1 MAQIPRALLQR
12 WLVQAERWWC
22 MTNNRYLKRW
32 DNSVQN
38 NYGKPSIAL
47 VKGKGIVV
55 TDADGKSYLDFLGG
69 IATSVLGHAH
79 PAIVKAVTK
88 QVSTLSHV
96 SNFYAHPNA
105 IELAEKLVGMT
116 GDESAKVFFCQSG
129 AEANEAA
136 LKLSRRTGKV
146 RVVAAQGAFHGRTMG
161 ALSLTG
167 QPSKREP
174 FLPLIKGV
182 KHVPYG
188 DIDAMR
194 KAVTKKTAMVIIEPI
209 MGEAGVIVP
218 PADYLQELR
227 LLCDKSGA
235 LLVID
240 AVQTGMGRTGDW
252 FGYEYSGITPD
263 VITLAKGLGG
273 GLPLGAMIALGKA
286 ADLFQPGDHGS
297 TFGGNPVTTS
307 AGLAAIKFIEA
318 QEILSKVEKQGAH
331 LMQELALIPGVKEVR
346 GAGLLLG
353 IELDSIKVAVFA
365 DAMRDAGVLVN
376 AANPTT
382 IRIAPALIVS
392 DAQINR
398 FITIFRKVIADVK

>member
-1 MAQIPRALLQR
+1 
-12 WLVQAERWWC
+12 
-22 MTNNRYLKRW
+22 MTNKKFLTRW
-32 DNSVQN
+32 DASLQN
-38 NYGKPSIAL
+38 NYGKPAITL

-69 IATSVLGHAH
+69 IATSILGHAH

-105 IELAEKLVGMT
+105 IALAEKLTKMT
-116 GDESAKVFFCQSG
+116 GDKNAKVFFCQSG

-194 KAVTKKTAMVIIEPI
+194 KAITKKTAMVIIEPI

-218 PADYLQELR
+218 PAEYLQQLR
-227 LLCDKSGA
+227 ELCDKNGS

-297 TFGGNPVTTS
+297 TFGGNPVTTA
-307 AGLAAIKFIEA
+307 AGLAAIEFIESKK
-318 QEILSKVEKQGAH
+318 ILAKVEKQGAH

-353 IELDSIKVAVFA
+353 IELESLKASDVS
-365 DAMRDAGVLVN
+365 DAMRNTGVLVN
-376 AANPTT
+376 AANATT
-382 IRIAPALIVS
+382 IRIAPALIVT
-392 DAQINR
+392 DAQINK
-398 FITIFRKVIADVK
+398 FISLFRKVIADGK

>member
-1 MAQIPRALLQR
+1 
-12 WLVQAERWWC
+12 
-22 MTNNRYLKRW
+22 MTNKTMINRWKS
-32 DNSVQN
+32 SVQN
-38 NYGKPSIAL
+38 NYGTPSIAL
-47 VKGKGIVV
+47 VKGKGLVV
-55 TDADGKSYLDFLGG
+55 TDADGKQYLDFLGG
-69 IATSVLGHAH
+69 IATNILGHAH

-96 SNFYAHPNA
+96 SNFYVHPHA
-105 IELAEKLVGMT
+105 VELAEKLAAMT
-116 GDESAKVFFCQSG
+116 GDKSAKVFFCQSG

-146 RVVAAQGAFHGRTMG
+146 RIVAAQGAFHGRTMG

-167 QPSKREP
+167 QPAKREP

-182 KHVPYG
+182 KHVPFG
-188 DIDAMR
+188 DIEAMR

-218 PADYLQELR
+218 PADYLRELR
-227 LLCDKSGA
+227 ALCDAKGA

-240 AVQTGMGRTGDW
+240 VAQTGMGRTGDW

-297 TFGGNPVTTS
+297 TFGGNPVTTA
-307 AGLAAIKFIEA
+307 AGLAAIKFIET
-318 QEILSKVEKQGAH
+318 QKILKKVEKQGVY
-331 LMQELALIPGVKEVR
+331 LMQELAVIPGVAEVR

-353 IELDSIKVAVFA
+353 IELENLKAA
-365 DAMRDAGVLVN
+365 DIAKALQNEGVLVN

-382 IRIAPALIVS
+382 IRLAPALIVT
-392 DAQINR
+392 DAQLKK
-398 FITIFRKVIADVK
+398 FVSIFKKVMSDGK

>member
-1 MAQIPRALLQR
+1 MINR
-12 WLVQAERWWC
+12 W
-22 MTNNRYLKRW
+22 KG
-32 DNSVQN
+32 SVQN
-38 NYGKPSIAL
+38 NYGTPSIAL
-47 VKGKGIVV
+47 VKGKGLVV
-55 TDADGKSYLDFLGG
+55 TDADGKQYLDFLGG
-69 IATSVLGHAH
+69 IATNILGHAH

-88 QVSTLSHV
+88 QVATLTHV

-105 IELAEKLVGMT
+105 VEVAEKLASMT
-116 GDESAKVFFCQSG
+116 GDKNAKVFLCQSG

-146 RVVAAQGAFHGRTMG
+146 RIVAAQGAFHGRTMG

-188 DIDAMR
+188 DIEAMR
-194 KAVTKKTAMVIIEPI
+194 KAVTRKTAMVIIEPI

-227 LLCDKSGA
+227 ALCDAKGT

-252 FGYEYSGITPD
+252 FGYEYSGIKPD

-297 TFGGNPVTTS
+297 TFGGNPVTT
-307 AGLAAIKFIEA
+307 AAALASIKFIEV
-318 QEILSKVEKQGAH
+318 QKILKKVEKQGLY
-331 LMQELALIPGVKEVR
+331 LMQELAVIPGVAEVR

-353 IELDSIKVAVFA
+353 IELQTLKAADVAA
-365 DAMRDAGVLVN
+365 ALQSEGVLVN

-382 IRIAPALIVS
+382 IRLAPALIVT
-392 DAQINR
+392 DLQIKK
-398 FITIFRKVIADVK
+398 FLTIFKKVMSDGK

>member
-1 MAQIPRALLQR
+1 
-12 WLVQAERWWC
+12 
-22 MTNNRYLKRW
+22 MTNKKMLDRW
-32 DNSVQN
+32 NSVVQN
-38 NYGKPSIAL
+38 NYGTPSIAL
-47 VKGKGIVV
+47 IKGKGIVV
-55 TDADGKSYLDFLGG
+55 TDADGKIYLDFLGG
-69 IATSVLGHAH
+69 IATSILGHAH
-79 PAIVKAVTK
+79 PAIVKSVTK
-88 QVSTLSHV
+88 QVSTLGHV

-105 IELAEKLVGMT
+105 ITLAEKLVAMT
-116 GDESAKVFFCQSG
+116 GEKNAKVFFCQSG

-174 FLPLIKGV
+174 FLPLVKGV

-188 DIDAMR
+188 EIEAMR
-194 KAVTKKTAMVIIEPI
+194 KSVTKKTAMVIIEPI

-218 PADYLQELR
+218 PPDYLQQLR
-227 LLCDKSGA
+227 DLCDDKGA

-286 ADLFQPGDHGS
+286 AELFQPGDHGS
-297 TFGGNPVTTS
+297 TFGGNPVTTA
-307 AGLAAIKFIEA
+307 AGLAAIDVIE
-318 QEILSKVEKQGAH
+318 SKKLLNKVKQQGVH
-331 LMQELALIPGVKEVR
+331 LIQELALIPGVKEVR
-346 GAGLLLG
+346 GSGLLLG
-353 IELDSIKVAVFA
+353 IELETLKASDIAM
-365 DAMRDAGVLVN
+365 AMRDAGVLVN
-376 AANPTT
+376 AANATT
-382 IRIAPALIVS
+382 VRIAPALIVT

-398 FITIFRKVIADVK
+398 FISIFRKVISDAK

>member
-1 MAQIPRALLQR
+1 
-12 WLVQAERWWC
+12 
-22 MTNNRYLKRW
+22 MTNKNLVDRW
-32 DNSVQN
+32 IVSIQN
-38 NYGKPSIAL
+38 NYGTPGIAL
-47 VKGKGIVV
+47 VKGKGVVV
-55 TDADGKSYLDFLGG
+55 TDSDGNKYLDFLGG
-69 IATSVLGHAH
+69 IATNILGHAH
-79 PAIVKAVTK
+79 PAIIKAVSE
-88 QVSTLSHV
+88 QIATLSHV

-105 IELAEKLVGMT
+105 INLAEKLIQMT
-116 GDESAKVFFCQSG
+116 GEKNAKVFFCQSG

-136 LKLSRRTGKV
+136 LKLSRRTGKSK
-146 RVVAAQGAFHGRTMG
+146 VVAAQGAFHGRTMG

-167 QPSKREP
+167 QPAKREP

-188 DIDAMR
+188 DIGAMR

-218 PADYLQELR
+218 PSDYLKQLR
-227 LLCDKSGA
+227 EICNDKSA

-273 GLPLGAMIALGKA
+273 GLPLGAMIAIGTA

-297 TFGGNPVTTS
+297 TFGGNPVTT
-307 AGLAAIKFIEA
+307 AAALAVIKVIETKD
-318 QEILSKVEKQGAH
+318 ILSKVEKQGRF
-331 LMQELALIPGVKEVR
+331 LIQELALIPGVKEVR

-353 IELDSIKVAVFA
+353 IELETL
-365 DAMRDAGVLVN
+365 DAKQIANSLSEIGILVN
-376 AANPTT
+376 AANEST
-382 IRIAPALIVS
+382 IRIAPALIVT
-392 DAQINR
+392 DVQINK
-398 FITIFRKVIADVK
+398 FISCFKKVIANAK

>member
-1 MAQIPRALLQR
+1 
-12 WLVQAERWWC
+12 
-22 MTNNRYLKRW
+22 MTNKKYLGRW
-32 DNSVQN
+32 DSSLLN
-38 NYGKPSIAL
+38 NYGKPIITL
-47 VKGKGIVV
+47 VKGKGILV
-55 TDADGKSYLDFLGG
+55 TDADGKTYMDFLGG
-69 IATSVLGHAH
+69 IATSILGHAH

-88 QVSTLSHV
+88 QMSILSHV

-105 IELAEKLVGMT
+105 IALAEKLTTMT
-116 GDESAKVFFCQSG
+116 GDKNAKVFFCQSG

-194 KAVTKKTAMVIIEPI
+194 KAVSKKTAMVIIEPI

-218 PADYLQELR
+218 PQDYLQQLR
-227 LLCDKSGA
+227 QICDKNGA

-273 GLPLGAMIALGKA
+273 GLPLSAMIALGKA

-297 TFGGNPVTTS
+297 TFGGNPVTTA
-307 AGLAAIKFIEA
+307 AGLAAIDFIESK
-318 QEILSKVEKQGAH
+318 EILSKVEKQGAH
-331 LMQELALIPGVKEVR
+331 LIQELALIPGVKEVR

-353 IELDSIKVAVFA
+353 IELESLKASDISE
-365 DAMRDAGVLVN
+365 AMRNAGVLVN
-376 AANPTT
+376 AANATT
-382 IRIAPALIVS
+382 IRIAPALIVT
-392 DAQINR
+392 DAQITK
-398 FITIFRKVIADVK
+398 FISIFRKVIADAK

>member
-1 MAQIPRALLQR
+1 
-12 WLVQAERWWC
+12 
-22 MTNNRYLKRW
+22 MTNKTVINRWK
-32 DNSVQN
+32 SSFQN
-38 NYGKPSIAL
+38 NYGSPSIAL
-47 VKGKGIVV
+47 VKGKGLVV
-55 TDADGKSYLDFLGG
+55 TDADGKQYLDFLGG
-69 IATSVLGHAH
+69 IATNILGHAH

-88 QVSTLSHV
+88 QVATLNHV

-105 IELAEKLVGMT
+105 VELAEKLASMT
-116 GDESAKVFFCQSG
+116 GNKSAKVFLCQSG

-136 LKLSRRTGKV
+136 LKLSRRTG
-146 RVVAAQGAFHGRTMG
+146 RIRIVAAQGAFHGRTMG

-167 QPSKREP
+167 QPSKRES
-174 FLPLIKGV
+174 FLPLVKGV

-188 DIDAMR
+188 DIEAMR
-194 KAVTKKTAMVIIEPI
+194 KAVTRKTAMVIIEPI

-227 LLCDKSGA
+227 AICDAKGA

-297 TFGGNPVTTS
+297 TFGGNPVTT
-307 AGLAAIKFIEA
+307 AAALAAIKFIEI
-318 QEILSKVEKQGAH
+318 QKILQKVEKQGAY
-331 LMQELALIPGVKEVR
+331 LMQELAVIPGVAEVR

-353 IELDSIKVAVFA
+353 IELETMKAA
-365 DAMRDAGVLVN
+365 DIAKALQDQGVLVN

-382 IRIAPALIVS
+382 IRLAPALVVT
-392 DAQINR
+392 DAQIKK
-398 FITIFRKVIADVK
+398 FVAIFKKVMSDGK

>member
-1 MAQIPRALLQR
+1 MLNR
-12 WLVQAERWWC
+12 W
-22 MTNNRYLKRW
+22 
-32 DNSVQN
+32 NSVVQN
-38 NYGKPSIAL
+38 NYGTPLIAL
-47 VKGKGIVV
+47 TKGKGIVV
-55 TDADGKSYLDFLGG
+55 TDADGNSYLDFLGG
-69 IATSVLGHAH
+69 IATSILGHAH

-88 QVSTLSHV
+88 QVSTLGHI

-105 IELAEKLVGMT
+105 ITLAEKLVAMT
-116 GDESAKVFFCQSG
+116 GEKNAKVFFCQSG

-136 LKLSRRTGKV
+136 FKLSRRTGKV

-188 DIDAMR
+188 DIEAMR
-194 KAVTKKTAMVIIEPI
+194 KAISRKTAMVIIEPI

-218 PADYLQELR
+218 PADYLQQLR
-227 LLCDKSGA
+227 AICDDKGA

-273 GLPLGAMIALGKA
+273 GLPLSAMIALGKA

-297 TFGGNPVTTS
+297 TFGGNPVTTA
-307 AGLAAIKFIEA
+307 AGLAAIDVIE
-318 QEILSKVEKQGAH
+318 SKKLLNKVKQQGDY
-331 LMQELALIPGVKEVR
+331 LIQELALIPGIKEVR
-346 GAGLLLG
+346 GAGLLIG
-353 IELDSIKVAVFA
+353 IELETLKASDIAT
-365 DAMRDAGVLVN
+365 AMREAGVLVN

-382 IRIAPALIVS
+382 IRIAPALIVT
-392 DAQINR
+392 DAQINK
-398 FITIFRKVIADVK
+398 FISIFKQVISNAK

>member
-1 MAQIPRALLQR
+1 
-12 WLVQAERWWC
+12 
-22 MTNNRYLKRW
+22 MTNKKYVNRWQRSL
-32 DNSVQN
+32 QN
-38 NYGKPSIAL
+38 NYGQPTIAL
-47 VKGKGIVV
+47 VKGKGLLV
-55 TDADGKSYLDFLGG
+55 TDADGKIYMDFLGG
-69 IATSVLGHAH
+69 IATNILGHAH

-88 QVSTLSHV
+88 QVSLLSHV

-105 IELAEKLVGMT
+105 IELAEKLTALT
-116 GDESAKVFFCQSG
+116 GDNSAKVFFCQSG

-136 LKLSRRTGKV
+136 LKLSRRTGKM

-182 KHVPYG
+182 KHVPFG
-188 DIDAMR
+188 DIDSMR
-194 KAVTKKTAMVIIEPI
+194 KAVNKKTAMVIMEPI

-227 LLCDKSGA
+227 KLCDQNGT

-263 VITLAKGLGG
+263 VITVAKGLGG
-273 GLPLGAMIALGKA
+273 GLPLGAMIALGKTA
-286 ADLFQPGDHGS
+286 ELFQPGDHGS
-297 TFGGNPVTTS
+297 TFGGNPVTTA
-307 AGLAAIKFIEA
+307 AGLAAIEFIESKD
-318 QEILSKVEKQGAH
+318 ILSKVEKQGAH
-331 LMQELALIPGVKEVR
+331 LIQELALIPGVKEVR

-353 IELDSIKVAVFA
+353 IELEALKASEVS
-365 DAMRDAGVLVN
+365 DAMLAAGVLVN
-376 AANPTT
+376 AANATT

-392 DAQINR
+392 DAQINK
-398 FITIFRKVIADVK
+398 FISIFRKVLADGK

>member
-1 MAQIPRALLQR
+1 
-12 WLVQAERWWC
+12 
-22 MTNNRYLKRW
+22 MTNNKYLSRW
-32 DNSVQN
+32 DSSLQN
-38 NYGKPSIAL
+38 NYGKPAITL
-47 VKGKGIVV
+47 VKGKGIIV

-79 PAIVKAVTK
+79 PVIVKAVTK
-88 QVSTLSHV
+88 QVSTLSHI

-116 GDESAKVFFCQSG
+116 GDKSAKVFFCQSG

-194 KAVTKKTAMVIIEPI
+194 KAVSRKTAMVIIEPI

-227 LLCDKSGA
+227 LLCDKNGA

-297 TFGGNPVTTS
+297 TFGGNPVTTA
-307 AGLAAIKFIEA
+307 AGLAAIKFIES
-318 QEILSKVEKQGAH
+318 QKILSKVEKQGAH

-353 IELDSIKVAVFA
+353 IELESLKASDVS
-365 DAMRDAGVLVN
+365 DAMRAAGVLVN
-376 AANPTT
+376 AANATT

-392 DAQINR
+392 DAQINK
-398 FITIFRKVIADVK
+398 FITIFRKVIADAK

>member
-1 MAQIPRALLQR
+1 
-12 WLVQAERWWC
+12 
-22 MTNNRYLKRW
+22 MTNNKYLIRW
-32 DNSVQN
+32 DSSLQN
-38 NYGKPSIAL
+38 NYGKPAITL

-69 IATSVLGHAH
+69 IATSILGHAH
-79 PAIVKAVTK
+79 PVIVKAVTK

-105 IELAEKLVGMT
+105 IELAEKLVAMT
-116 GDESAKVFFCQSG
+116 GDKNAKVFFCQSG

-174 FLPLIKGV
+174 FLPLVKGV

-194 KAVTKKTAMVIIEPI
+194 KAVSRKTAMVIIEPI

-218 PADYLQELR
+218 PADYLHELR
-227 LLCDKSGA
+227 LLCDKNGA

-297 TFGGNPVTTS
+297 TFGGNPVTTA
-307 AGLAAIKFIEA
+307 AGLAAIKFIES

-353 IELDSIKVAVFA
+353 IELESLKASDIS
-365 DAMRDAGVLVN
+365 DAMRTAGVLVN
-376 AANPTT
+376 AANATT

-392 DAQINR
+392 DAQINK
-398 FITIFRKVIADVK
+398 FITIFRKVIADAK

>member
-1 MAQIPRALLQR
+1 
-12 WLVQAERWWC
+12 
-22 MTNNRYLKRW
+22 MTNKTMINRW
-32 DNSVQN
+32 SNSVQN
-38 NYGKPSIAL
+38 NYGSPSIAL
-47 VKGKGIVV
+47 VKGKGLVV
-55 TDADGKSYLDFLGG
+55 TDADGKQYLDFLGG
-69 IATSVLGHAH
+69 IATNILGHAH
-79 PAIVKAVTK
+79 PAIVKAVSK
-88 QVSTLSHV
+88 QVSILSHV
-96 SNFYAHPNA
+96 SNFYVHPNA
-105 IELAEKLVGMT
+105 VELAEKLASMT
-116 GDESAKVFFCQSG
+116 GDKSAKVFFCQSG

-174 FLPLIKGV
+174 FLPLVKGV

-188 DIDAMR
+188 DIEAMR
-194 KAVTKKTAMVIIEPI
+194 KAVNKKTAMVIIEPI

-227 LLCDKSGA
+227 ALCDAKGA

-297 TFGGNPVTTS
+297 TFGGNPVTTA
-307 AGLAAIKFIEA
+307 AGLAAIKFIES
-318 QEILSKVEKQGAH
+318 QKLLKKVEKQGAY
-331 LMQELALIPGVKEVR
+331 LMQELALIPGVSEVR

-353 IELDSIKVAVFA
+353 IELENLKSSDVAGA
-365 DAMRDAGVLVN
+365 LQKSGVLVN

-382 IRIAPALIVS
+382 IRLAPALIVT
-392 DAQINR
+392 DVQIKK
-398 FITIFRKVIADVK
+398 FISIFKKVMSNVK

>member
-1 MAQIPRALLQR
+1 
-12 WLVQAERWWC
+12 
-22 MTNNRYLKRW
+22 MTNKKYLNRWHRSL
-32 DNSVQN
+32 QN

-47 VKGKGIVV
+47 VKGKGILV
-55 TDADGKSYLDFLGG
+55 TDADGKTYMDFLGG
-69 IATSVLGHAH
+69 IATNILGHAH

-88 QVSTLSHV
+88 QVSVLSHV

-105 IELAEKLVGMT
+105 IALAEKLTAMT
-116 GDESAKVFFCQSG
+116 GDKGARVFFCQSG

-136 LKLSRRTGKV
+136 LKLSRRTGKM

-182 KHVPYG
+182 KHVPFG

-194 KAVTKKTAMVIIEPI
+194 KAVSKKTAMVIIEPI

-227 LLCDKSGA
+227 KLCDKNGA

-286 ADLFQPGDHGS
+286 AELFQPGDHGS
-297 TFGGNPVTTS
+297 TFGGNPVTTA
-307 AGLAAIKFIEA
+307 AGLAAIEFIESKK
-318 QEILSKVEKQGAH
+318 ILNKVEKQGAH
-331 LMQELALIPGVKEVR
+331 LIQELALIPGVREVR

-353 IELDSIKVAVFA
+353 IELESLKASDVS

-376 AANPTT
+376 AANATT

-392 DAQINR
+392 DAQITK
-398 FITIFRKVIADVK
+398 FISIFKKVIADAK

>member
-1 MAQIPRALLQR
+1 MLNR
-12 WLVQAERWWC
+12 WSSV
-22 MTNNRYLKRW
+22 
-32 DNSVQN
+32 VQN
-38 NYGKPSIAL
+38 NYGSPTIAL

-55 TDADGKSYLDFLGG
+55 TDADGKQYLDFLGG
-69 IATSVLGHAH
+69 IATSILGHAH

-96 SNFYAHPNA
+96 SNFYAHPQA
-105 IELAEKLVGMT
+105 IELAEKLTSMT
-116 GDESAKVFFCQSG
+116 GDKNAKVFFCQSG

-188 DIDAMR
+188 DIEAMR

-218 PADYLQELR
+218 PADYLQQLR
-227 LLCDKSGA
+227 ALCDDKGA

-286 ADLFQPGDHGS
+286 AELFQPGDHGS
-297 TFGGNPVTTS
+297 TFGGNPVTTA
-307 AGLAAIKFIEA
+307 AGLAAIKFIETTGVLA
-318 QEILSKVEKQGAH
+318 KVEKQGAH
-331 LMQELALIPGVKEVR
+331 LMQELAVIPGVAEVR

-353 IELDSIKVAVFA
+353 IELSNHKAA
-365 DAMRDAGVLVN
+365 DIANLLREQGVLVN
-376 AANPTT
+376 AANATT
-382 IRIAPALIVS
+382 IRIAPALIVT
-392 DAQINR
+392 DAQIKK
-398 FITIFRKVIADVK
+398 FIAIFKKVMSDAK

>member
-1 MAQIPRALLQR
+1 
-12 WLVQAERWWC
+12 
-22 MTNNRYLKRW
+22 MTNKKYLNRW
-32 DNSVQN
+32 DTSLQG
-38 NYGKPSIAL
+38 NYGKPAITL
-47 VKGKGIVV
+47 VKGKGVLV
-55 TDADGKSYLDFLGG
+55 TDADGKTYMDFLGG
-69 IATSVLGHAH
+69 IATNILGHAH

-105 IELAEKLVGMT
+105 IELAEKLTAMT
-116 GDESAKVFFCQSG
+116 GDKSAKVFFCQSG

-146 RVVAAQGAFHGRTMG
+146 RIVAAQGAFHGRTMG

-182 KHVPYG
+182 KHVPFG

-194 KAVTKKTAMVIIEPI
+194 KVVSKKTAMVIIEPI

-218 PADYLQELR
+218 PADYLQQLR
-227 LLCDKSGA
+227 QLCDKNGS

-240 AVQTGMGRTGDW
+240 AVQTGMGRTGNW

-286 ADLFQPGDHGS
+286 SELFQPGDHGS
-297 TFGGNPVTTS
+297 TFGGNPITTA
-307 AGLAAIKFIEA
+307 AGLAAIDFIEA
-318 QEILSKVEKQGAH
+318 KGILSKVEKQGLH
-331 LMQELALIPGVKEVR
+331 LIKELALIPGVKEVR

-353 IELDSIKVAVFA
+353 IELESLKASEIS
-365 DAMRDAGVLVN
+365 DAMRQAGVLVN
-376 AANPTT
+376 AANATT

-392 DAQINR
+392 DAQITK
-398 FITIFRKVIADVK
+398 FISIFKKVIADAK